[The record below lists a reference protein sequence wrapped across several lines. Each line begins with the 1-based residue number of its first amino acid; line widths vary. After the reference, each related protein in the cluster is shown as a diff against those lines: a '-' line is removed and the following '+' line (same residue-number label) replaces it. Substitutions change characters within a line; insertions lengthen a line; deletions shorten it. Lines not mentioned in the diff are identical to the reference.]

1 MHWIVL
7 LLALIS
13 SADAG
18 EITSPSAY
26 FEAFAAQPGAEVSRR
41 AEGDA
46 EIGEVRL
53 RGVLLEEI
61 RREGQVR
68 SRATD
73 HSGHG
78 AVLCAWHIQITVRA
92 ALALCPHDGDPG
104 LQEDADRAVRDITDF
119 IVANDPMRAPRTE
132 WAARMDLIE
141 SDLRT
146 AATRSASGRNA
157 ERCPTDTVDDLVSA
171 LRRTTREQ
179 RRQAVANLLSV
190 PRPPVMAPCL

>member
-1 MHWIVL
+1 MHWIFL
-7 LLALIS
+7 LLALVS
-13 SADAG
+13 SAAFG
-18 EITSPSAY
+18 ETTPPSAY
-26 FEAFAAQPGAEVSRR
+26 FDALAAQPGAEVTRR
-41 AEGDA
+41 TEGDA

-61 RREGQVR
+61 RRAGQVR
-68 SRATD
+68 GLATD
-73 HSGHG
+73 RSGHG

-92 ALALCPHDGDPG
+92 ALALCPHDGDG
-104 LQEDADRAVRDITDF
+104 ALQEDADRAVQDITDF

-157 ERCPTDTVDDLVSA
+157 ERCPTDMVDDLVSA
-171 LRRTTREQ
+171 LRQTSREQ
-179 RRQAVANLLSV
+179 RRQAIANLLSV